1 MKSTMRCYA
10 MLLLAMILGLF
21 TAVAIGQTSTTGTI
35 EGTVVD
41 SNGGA
46 VPGVMVTVSSPNLI
60 RAQTATTNED
70 GYYRILNLPPGKYSI
85 TIEATKGFSKYE
97 QADVEVNL
105 SRTSNVTA
113 VLQAAGTF

>member
-1 MKSTMRCYA
+1 

-46 VPGVMVTVSSPNLI
+46 VPGVMVNVSSPNLI